1 MTSCF
6 CLHHV
11 GFSQLWQE
19 EFTLNI
25 ICNFVSCVFFVFLCV
40 FFLERIEFEW
50 WSTKSGHLYWFN
62 SDVMFLSELL
72 SAAWSQTAEC
82 ESSEVCSVGQQ
93 SNLQLTLFCQHHG
106 SRTLF
111 KIYYVGILHSVWER
125 LVVFSHHHKC
135 FLEERWDSSGLQESQ
150 RGSLRLRQ
158 T

>member
-1 MTSCF
+1 MF
-6 CLHHV
+6 
-11 GFSQLWQE
+11 
-19 EFTLNI
+19 
-25 ICNFVSCVFFVFLCV
+25 

-150 RGSLRLRQ
+150 RGSLRTRQ
-158 T
+158 TWCEENIKTPRLISHYSRLLFGFTKCTCLVHT